1 MKCRNVTA
9 CLKNLCVS
17 VTSVLQ
23 FSSTDVLCF
32 KLEARGPNV
41 APHVM
46 LCGPTERSF
55 VSEDDLSEDELLL
68 KKNSVQ
74 CVLPI
79 RPPTSSVFRGILNK
93 YRFR

>member
-17 VTSVLQ
+17 VMSVLQ

-32 KLEARGPNV
+32 KLEARGLNV

-68 KKNSVQ
+68 KKILFNVFFLFALQ
-74 CVLPI
+74 LPLFLEG
-79 RPPTSSVFRGILNK
+79 S
-93 YRFR
+93 